1 MLVGCDTGGTFT
13 DFVMVQPGPP
23 TKLTTLKLS
32 STPDDPSRAV
42 LEGLSR
48 LCPDAAATHLNHAT
62 TVATNA
68 LLERTGGRVVFFATA
83 GFEDMLW
90 LGRGQRDDLYAL
102 NPSRCRPPVSR
113 QDGWSVVERLD
124 AQGRVLA
131 ALTLPELEAGVV
143 DGVDAAAVCLLHAT
157 VNPAHEEQ
165 LAEHL
170 RALFPRVFISS
181 SLSAASGEYERGM
194 TCLLAAYLSPKVEGY
209 LQRLVT
215 ELSGTQLSIVHSAG
229 GLLTPQEATEQP
241 HRLALSG
248 PAAGLRGALSV
259 SLECGQPNVV
269 TLDMGGTSTDV
280 ALLYN
285 KELPYKWSTRI
296 ENFPLLCPTLEI
308 HTIGA
313 GGGSLARVDTSGL
326 LRVGP
331 QSAGAQPGP
340 ACYGRGGSEAT
351 VTDAL
356 CWNGY
361 LPDTLG
367 DEQFPID
374 RAACRQALERLAGSL
389 KLDRDQVADGIL
401 EVAAHHLA
409 QAVRKVT
416 TARGHDPSVFTL
428 FAFGGAGP
436 MVCCQAAELLDIKR
450 VLIPARAGVLSAW
463 GALTAPWEREWSR
476 PVPVSERENSRSVSE
491 LLGALRVEVSSRALG
506 PEVTLTSLVA
516 RRYRGQGE
524 TLVSSPEQD
533 FHALHLEHFGFSLPH
548 TAVQTLEVRVRAQAP
563 PLPQASETAALHVDL
578 LGEREIRFRGQAVS
592 TAVYGPRHSF
602 PEPQSGPFL
611 WYQEGATI
619 FVPPDWNARTLG
631 SGHLLMNWSDS

>member
-13 DFVMVQPGPP
+13 DFVMVHPGSAAR
-23 TKLTTLKLS
+23 LTTLKLS

-42 LEGLSR
+42 LEGLIR
-48 LCPDAAATHLNHAT
+48 LCPEAAATHLNHAT

-68 LLERTGGRVVFFATA
+68 LLERTGGRVVFFATE
-83 GFEDMLW
+83 GFKDMLW
-90 LGRGQRDDLYAL
+90 LGRGRRDDLYAL
-102 NPSRCRPPVSR
+102 SPSRCEPPLSVEAGR
-113 QDGWSVVERLD
+113 TVVERLD
-124 AQGRVLA
+124 AQGQVLTPLELPR
-131 ALTLPELEAGVV
+131 LTAEDA
-143 DGVDAAAVCLLHAT
+143 DGIDAAAVCLLHAT
-157 VNPAHEEQ
+157 VNSSHEEK

-170 RALFPRVFISS
+170 RGLFPRVFTSS

-209 LQRLVT
+209 LQRLVA
-215 ELSGTQLSIVHSAG
+215 ELAGTHLSIVHSAG
-229 GLLTPQEATEQP
+229 GLLTPEEATEQP

-259 SLECGQPNVV
+259 SLECGEANVV
-269 TLDMGGTSTDV
+269 SLDMGGTSTDV
-280 ALLYN
+280 ALLYD
-285 KELPYKWSTRI
+285 KELPYKWSTKI

-374 RAACRQALERLAGSL
+374 REACGRALRTLAGSL
-389 KLDRDQVADGIL
+389 NLDPDQVADGIL

-428 FAFGGAGP
+428 FGFGGAGP
-436 MVCCQAAELLDIKR
+436 MVSCQVAELLDIKR

-463 GALTAPWEREWSR
+463 GALTAPWEREWSK
-476 PVPVSERENSRSVSE
+476 PVPVSERENGRAVSD
-491 LLGALRVEVSSRALG
+491 LMSALRSEVTSKTQAS
-506 PEVTLTSLVA
+506 EVTLTSLVA

-524 TLVSSPEQD
+524 TLVSTPEVD
-533 FHALHLEHFGFSLPH
+533 FHTLHQEHFGFALPH

-563 PLPQASETAALHVDL
+563 PLPQASENAACRSNL
-578 LGEREIRFRGQAVS
+578 LGEREMRFKGGLVN
-592 TAVYGPRHSF
+592 TLVYGPGQSF
-602 PEPQSGPFL
+602 PKPVAGPFL

-619 FVPPDWNARTLG
+619 FVAPGWSARTVE
-631 SGHLLMNWSDS
+631 SGHLLVSRHPS